1 MLIMFDMGDKIK
13 NLFKPELLKPAEFL
27 PAGAIPGTS
36 KRLIA
41 VNLIG
46 IGRFV

>member
-1 MLIMFDMGDKIK
+1 MGDDKIK
-13 NLFKPELLKPAEFL
+13 VLSLKISKPADFM
-27 PAGAIPGTS
+27 PVGAIPGTS

-46 IGRFV
+46 MGRFV

>member
-1 MLIMFDMGDKIK
+1 MGDDKIK
-13 NLFKPELLKPAEFL
+13 DLNKKLSKPAEFL

>member
-1 MLIMFDMGDKIK
+1 MLIRFDMGDKRIK
-13 NLFKPELLKPAEFL
+13 ELKQKLSKPAEFL

>member
-1 MLIMFDMGDKIK
+1 MGDNKIK
-13 NLFKPELLKPAEFL
+13 DLKEKFSKPAEFL
-27 PAGAIPGTS
+27 PAGAVPGTS
-36 KRLIA
+36 KHLIA